1 MQANTD
7 NIFTKI
13 NSEISILELV
23 QELGIAV
30 IQTGKNF
37 KALCPFHNDR
47 NPSLSISVEKNIAF
61 CMSCKTG
68 GAPFT
73 FFQKFKKLDVQ
84 ATLEYFSKRLNLGY
98 TYRPDPHE
106 KEYTACE
113 EAAKFMHMRLLKTN
127 SGAEFFSYLTEKRRL
142 SLDTIEHFQIGV
154 ALSDNLMSE
163 TLIKQGIAVQT
174 LKNTSLI
181 GTHGERIYDFFKNR
195 VMFPLKN
202 LSGKIVGFS
211 GRALTESKDNPK
223 YVNSP
228 DTLVFKKEE
237 VIYHLSDALAQN
249 PEKEVI
255 LVEGFFDV
263 VALFNAGFKNACA
276 TMGTTLTETNLN
288 MLVNNTKSIV
298 LMYDGDGPGQKAAEN
313 VAFKF
318 LRFPKTNV
326 YIVNIPNKQDPDE
339 YFQANGKAGIE
350 KLLSQKQDILSYFF
364 NKIASQVDNADINS
378 IVRFKNNFKEV
389 FKYADQTV
397 KDLFISKTKQKLNID
412 LSLKEVSEIKAP
424 PKTAVKPSANS
435 EIEKLRQAMNT
446 LVLHC
451 LNSEIEEH
459 AVALIKRD
467 ILRHFEFQSYSILLF
482 TILTHLIESKLYG
495 KNKTASQVKVYFE
508 TVEGLK
514 PEERQ
519 EILKKINS
527 AIETVEN
534 NESTEP
540 AAITA
545 DIVKILGHIKKIRKL
560 IAATTKEVSTTS
572 SKVEIDAF
580 AKEASEILN

>member
-1 MQANTD
+1 MQTNQD

-30 IQTGKNF
+30 TQTGKNF
-37 KALCPFHNDR
+37 KALCPFHNDN
-47 NPSLSISVEKNIAF
+47 NPSLSISVEKNIAY

-68 GAPFT
+68 GAPFS
-73 FFQKFKKLDVQ
+73 FYQKFKKLDVK
-84 ATLEYFSKRLNLGY
+84 ATLDYFSKRLNLGY
-98 TYRPDPHE
+98 TYKPDPLE
-106 KEYTACE
+106 KEYIACA

-127 SGAEFFSYLTEKRRL
+127 SGAEFFQYLTEKRRL
-142 SLDTIEHFQIGV
+142 SRETIEHFQIGV

-163 TLIKQGIAVQT
+163 TLLKQGIAVQT

-181 GTHGERIYDFFKNR
+181 GMHGERIYDFFKNR

-202 LSGKIVGFS
+202 ISGKIVGFS

-237 VIYHLSDALAQN
+237 VIYHLSDALQDN
-249 PEKEVI
+249 PGKEVI

-263 VALFNAGFKNACA
+263 IALFNAGFKNACA
-276 TMGTTLTETNLN
+276 TMGTTLTETNLK
-288 MLVNNTKSIV
+288 MLVDNAKSII
-298 LMYDGDGPGQKAAEN
+298 LMYDGDLPGQKAAEN

-339 YFQANGKAGIE
+339 YFQVNGKAGIE
-350 KLLSQKQDILSYFF
+350 KLLDQKQDIFTFF
-364 NKIASQVDNADINS
+364 FIRIASQVDSTDINS
-378 IVRFKNNFKEV
+378 VMSFKNNFKEL
-389 FKYADQTV
+389 FKYADETI
-397 KDLFISKTKQKLNID
+397 KNLFIAKTKEKLNID
-412 LSLKEVSEIKAP
+412 LSLKEVAEVKP
-424 PKTAVKPSANS
+424 VLKPAVKPKANS

-459 AVALIKRD
+459 AVTLIKRD

-482 TILTHLIESKLYG
+482 TILTHLIENKLYG
-495 KNKTASQVKVYFE
+495 KNKTASQVMVYFE

-514 PEERQ
+514 PAERQ

-545 DIVKILGHIKKIRKL
+545 DIVKILDHIKKIRKL
-560 IAATTKEVSTTS
+560 IAATTKEVSATS
-572 SKVEIDAF
+572 SKVEIETF
-580 AKEASEILN
+580 TKEASEILN

>member
-1 MQANTD
+1 MQTNQD

-30 IQTGKNF
+30 TQTGKNF
-37 KALCPFHNDR
+37 KALCPFHNDS
-47 NPSLSISVEKNIAF
+47 NPSLSISVEKNIAY

-68 GAPFT
+68 GAPFN
-73 FFQKFKKLDVQ
+73 FYQKFKKLDVK
-84 ATLEYFSKRLNLGY
+84 ATLDYFSKRLNLGY
-98 TYRPDPHE
+98 TYKPDPLE
-106 KEYTACE
+106 KEYTACA

-127 SGAEFFSYLTEKRRL
+127 SGAEYLTYLTEKRRL
-142 SLDTIEHFQIGV
+142 SLETIEHFQIGV
-154 ALSDNLMSE
+154 ALNDNLMSE
-163 TLIKQGIAVQT
+163 NLIKQGIAVQT
-174 LKNTSLI
+174 LKNTSLV

-202 LSGKIVGFS
+202 LSSKIVGFS

-237 VIYHLSDALAQN
+237 VIYHLSDALQEN
-249 PEKEVI
+249 PKKEVI

-263 VALFNAGFKNACA
+263 IALFNAGFKNACA
-276 TMGTTLTETNLN
+276 TMGTTLTETNLK
-288 MLVNNTKSIV
+288 MLVGNAKSIV
-298 LMYDGDGPGQKAAEN
+298 LMYDGDLPGQKAAES

-318 LRFPKTNV
+318 LKFPKTNV
-326 YIVNIPNKQDPDE
+326 YIVNIPNKLDPDE
-339 YFQANGKAGIE
+339 YFQANGKTGIE
-350 KLLSQKQDILSYFF
+350 KLLSQKQDIFTFFF
-364 NKIASQVDNADINS
+364 NKIVSQVDSSDITS
-378 IVRFKNNFKEV
+378 VMRFKNNFKEV
-389 FKYADQTV
+389 FKYADETV
-397 KDLFISKTKQKLNID
+397 KNLFITKTKEKLNID
-412 LSLKEVSEIKAP
+412 LSLKEFTEVKP
-424 PKTAVKPSANS
+424 TLKPAVKPKANS

-459 AVALIKRD
+459 AITLIKRD

-514 PEERQ
+514 PVERQ

-545 DIVKILGHIKKIRKL
+545 DIVKILTHIKKIRKL

-580 AKEASEILN
+580 TKEASEILN

>member
-1 MQANTD
+1 MQTNQD

-30 IQTGKNF
+30 TQTGKNF
-37 KALCPFHNDR
+37 KALCPFHNDS
-47 NPSLSISVEKNIAF
+47 NPSLSISVEKNIAY

-68 GAPFT
+68 GAPFN
-73 FFQKFKKLDVQ
+73 FYQKFKKLDTK
-84 ATLEYFSKRLNLGY
+84 ATLDYFSKRLNLGY
-98 TYRPDPHE
+98 TYKPDPLE
-106 KEYTACE
+106 KEYTACT

-127 SGAEFFSYLTEKRRL
+127 SGAEYLTYLTEKRRL
-142 SLDTIEHFQIGV
+142 SLETIKHFQIGV
-154 ALSDNLMSE
+154 ALNDNLMSE
-163 TLIKQGIAVQT
+163 TLIKQGIAVQS

-202 LSGKIVGFS
+202 VSGKIVGFS

-237 VIYHLSDALAQN
+237 VIYHLSDAIQEN
-249 PEKEVI
+249 PKKEVI

-263 VALFNAGFKNACA
+263 IALFNAGLKNACA
-276 TMGTTLTETNLN
+276 TMGTTLTDTNLK
-288 MLVNNTKSIV
+288 MLIDNAKCIV
-298 LMYDGDGPGQKAAEN
+298 LMYDGDLPGQKAAES

-350 KLLSQKQDILSYFF
+350 SLLCQKQDIFTFFF
-364 NKIASQVDNADINS
+364 NKIVSQLDSSDITS
-378 IVRFKNNFKEV
+378 VMRFKNNFKEV
-389 FKYADQTV
+389 FKYADETV
-397 KDLFISKTKQKLNID
+397 KNLFIGKTKEKLNID
-412 LSLKEVSEIKAP
+412 LSLKEILD
-424 PKTAVKPSANS
+424 VKPALKPALKPKANS

-482 TILTHLIESKLYG
+482 SILTHLIESKLYG

-514 PEERQ
+514 PTERQ

-545 DIVKILGHIKKIRKL
+545 DIVKILNHIKKIRKL
-560 IAATTKEVSTTS
+560 IAATTKEISTTS
-572 SKVEIDAF
+572 SKVEIDDF
-580 AKEASEILN
+580 TKEASEILN

>member
-1 MQANTD
+1 MQTNQD

-13 NSEISILELV
+13 NSEINILELV

-30 IQTGKNF
+30 TQTGKNF
-37 KALCPFHNDR
+37 KALCPFHNDS
-47 NPSLSISVEKNIAF
+47 NPSLSISVEKNIAY

-68 GAPFT
+68 GAPFN
-73 FFQKFKKLDVQ
+73 FYQKLKKIDTK
-84 ATLEYFSKRLNLGY
+84 ATLDYFSKRLNLGY
-98 TYRPDPHE
+98 TYKPDPLE
-106 KEYTACE
+106 KEYTACA

-127 SGAEFFSYLTEKRRL
+127 SGAEYLTYLTEKRRL
-142 SLDTIEHFQIGV
+142 TLETIEHFQIGV
-154 ALSDNLMSE
+154 SLNDNLMSE
-163 TLIKQGIAVQT
+163 TLIKQGIATQT

-202 LSGKIVGFS
+202 VSGKIVGFS

-237 VIYHLSDALAQN
+237 VIYHLSDALKEN
-249 PEKEVI
+249 PKKEVI

-263 VALFNAGFKNACA
+263 IALFNAGLKNACA
-276 TMGTTLTETNLN
+276 TMGTTLTETNLK
-288 MLVNNTKSIV
+288 MLVENAKSIV
-298 LMYDGDGPGQKAAEN
+298 LMYDGDLPGQKAAES

-339 YFQANGKAGIE
+339 YFQVNGKAGIE
-350 KLLSQKQDILSYFF
+350 KLLSQKQDILTFFF
-364 NKIASQVDNADINS
+364 NKIVSQVDSSDITS
-378 IVRFKNNFKEV
+378 VMRFKNNFKEV
-389 FKYADQTV
+389 FKYADETV
-397 KDLFISKTKQKLNID
+397 KNLFIAKTKEKLNID
-412 LSLKEVSEIKAP
+412 LSLKEFTE
-424 PKTAVKPSANS
+424 VKPTLKPAAKPKANS

-459 AVALIKRD
+459 AIALIKRD

-495 KNKTASQVKVYFE
+495 KNKTATQVKVYFE

-514 PEERQ
+514 PAERQ
-519 EILKKINS
+519 EILKKINT
-527 AIETVEN
+527 AVETVEN

-545 DIVKILGHIKKIRKL
+545 DIVKILAHIKKIRKL
-560 IAATTKEVSTTS
+560 IVATTKEVSTTS

-580 AKEASEILN
+580 TKEASEILN

>member
-1 MQANTD
+1 MRTNQD

-13 NSEISILELV
+13 NSEINILELV

-30 IQTGKNF
+30 TQTGKNF
-37 KALCPFHNDR
+37 KALCPFHNDS
-47 NPSLSISVEKNIAF
+47 NPSLSISVEKNIAY

-68 GAPFT
+68 GAPFS
-73 FFQKFKKLDVQ
+73 FYQKFKKLDTK
-84 ATLEYFSKRLNLGY
+84 ATLDYFSKRLNLGY
-98 TYRPDPHE
+98 TYKPDPLE
-106 KEYTACE
+106 NEYTACA

-127 SGAEFFSYLTEKRRL
+127 SGAEYLTYLTEKRRL
-142 SLDTIEHFQIGV
+142 TLETIEHFQIGA
-154 ALSDNLMSE
+154 ALNDNLMSE
-163 TLIKQGIAVQT
+163 TLIKQGIATQT

-202 LSGKIVGFS
+202 VSGKIVGFS

-237 VIYHLSDALAQN
+237 VIYHLSDALNEN
-249 PEKEVI
+249 PKKEVI

-263 VALFNAGFKNACA
+263 IALFNSGLKNACA
-276 TMGTTLTETNLN
+276 SMGTTLTEANLKS
-288 MLVNNTKSIV
+288 LVENAKSIV
-298 LMYDGDGPGQKAAEN
+298 LMYDGDLPGQKAAES

-339 YFQANGKAGIE
+339 YFQTNGKAGIDS
-350 KLLSQKQDILSYFF
+350 LLSQKQDILTFFF
-364 NKIASQVDNADINS
+364 NKIVSQVDSSDITS
-378 IVRFKNNFKEV
+378 VMRFKNNFKEV
-389 FKYADQTV
+389 FKYADETV
-397 KDLFISKTKQKLNID
+397 KNLFIAKTKEKLNID
-412 LSLKEVSEIKAP
+412 LSLKEVTKVKP
-424 PKTAVKPSANS
+424 TLKPAVKPKANS

-459 AVALIKRD
+459 AIALIKRD

-495 KNKTASQVKVYFE
+495 KNKTATQVKVYFE

-514 PEERQ
+514 PVERQ
-519 EILKKINS
+519 EILNKINT

-545 DIVKILGHIKKIRKL
+545 DIVKILAHIKKIRKL

-580 AKEASEILN
+580 TKEASEILN

>member
-1 MQANTD
+1 MQTNPD

-30 IQTGKNF
+30 TQTGKNF
-37 KALCPFHNDR
+37 KALCPFHNDS
-47 NPSLSISVEKNIAF
+47 NPSLSISVEKNIAY

-68 GAPFT
+68 GAPFS
-73 FFQKFKKLDVQ
+73 FYQKFKKLDVK
-84 ATLEYFSKRLNLGY
+84 ATLDYFSKRLNLGY
-98 TYRPDPHE
+98 TYKPDPFE
-106 KEYTACE
+106 KEYTACA

-127 SGAEFFSYLTEKRRL
+127 SGAEFFLYLTEKRRL
-142 SLDTIEHFQIGV
+142 SRDTIEHFQIGV

-163 TLIKQGIAVQT
+163 TLLKQGIAVQT
-174 LKNTSLI
+174 LKNISLI
-181 GTHGERIYDFFKNR
+181 GMHGERIYDFFKNR

-202 LSGKIVGFS
+202 ISGKIVGFS

-237 VIYHLSDALAQN
+237 VIYHLSDALQDN
-249 PEKEVI
+249 PGKEVI

-263 VALFNAGFKNACA
+263 IALFKAGFKNACA
-276 TMGTTLTETNLN
+276 TMGTTLTETNLK
-288 MLVNNTKSIV
+288 MLVDNAKSIV
-298 LMYDGDGPGQKAAEN
+298 LMYDGDLPGQKAAEN

-339 YFQANGKAGIE
+339 YFQVNGKAGIE
-350 KLLSQKQDILSYFF
+350 KLLSQKQDIFTFFF
-364 NKIASQVDNADINS
+364 NKIVSQVDSTDIS
-378 IVRFKNNFKEV
+378 SVIRFKNNFKEV
-389 FKYADQTV
+389 FKYADETI
-397 KDLFISKTKQKLNID
+397 KNLFIAKTKEKLNID
-412 LSLKEVSEIKAP
+412 LSLKEVAQ
-424 PKTAVKPSANS
+424 VKPVLKPAVRPKANS

-459 AVALIKRD
+459 AVTLIKRD

-482 TILTHLIESKLYG
+482 TILTHLIENKLYG

-508 TVEGLK
+508 TLDGLK
-514 PEERQ
+514 PEVRQ

-560 IAATTKEVSTTS
+560 IAATTKEVSATS
-572 SKVEIDAF
+572 SKVEIDTF
-580 AKEASEILN
+580 TKEASEILN

>member
-1 MQANTD
+1 MQTNQD

-13 NSEISILELV
+13 NSEINILELV

-30 IQTGKNF
+30 TQTGKNF
-37 KALCPFHNDR
+37 KALCPFHNDS
-47 NPSLSISVEKNIAF
+47 NPSLSISVEKNIAY

-68 GAPFT
+68 GAPFN
-73 FFQKFKKLDVQ
+73 FYQKFKKLDVK

-98 TYRPDPHE
+98 TYKPDPLE
-106 KEYTACE
+106 KEYTACA

-142 SLDTIEHFQIGV
+142 SQETIEHFQIGV
-154 ALSDNLMSE
+154 ALNDNLMSE
-163 TLIKQGIAVQT
+163 TLIKQGIATQT

-181 GTHGERIYDFFKNR
+181 GMHGERIYDFFKNR

-202 LSGKIVGFS
+202 ISGKIVGFS

-237 VIYHLSDALAQN
+237 VIYHLSDALQEN
-249 PEKEVI
+249 PRKEVI

-263 VALFNAGFKNACA
+263 IALFNAGFKNACA
-276 TMGTTLTETNLN
+276 TMGTTLTETNLK
-288 MLVNNTKSIV
+288 MFVDTAKSIV
-298 LMYDGDGPGQKAAEN
+298 LMYDGDLPGQKAAEN

-339 YFQANGKAGIE
+339 YFQANGKVGIE
-350 KLLSQKQDILSYFF
+350 KLLDQKQDIFTFFF
-364 NKIASQVDNADINS
+364 NRIVSQVDSTDINS
-378 IVRFKNNFKEV
+378 VIRFKNNFKEV
-389 FKYADQTV
+389 FKYADETV
-397 KDLFISKTKQKLNID
+397 KNLFIAKTKEKLKID
-412 LSLKEVSEIKAP
+412 LSLKEVAEVKP
-424 PKTAVKPSANS
+424 VLKPAVKPKANS
-435 EIEKLRQAMNT
+435 EIEKLRQGMNT

-459 AVALIKRD
+459 AVTLIKRD

-508 TVEGLK
+508 TLEGIK
-514 PEERQ
+514 PAEKQ
-519 EILKKINS
+519 EILKKINT

-545 DIVKILGHIKKIRKL
+545 DIVKILAHIKKIRKL
-560 IAATTKEVSTTS
+560 IAATTKEVSATS

-580 AKEASEILN
+580 TKEASEILN

>member
-1 MQANTD
+1 MQTNQD

-13 NSEISILELV
+13 NSEINILELV

-30 IQTGKNF
+30 SQTGKNF
-37 KALCPFHNDR
+37 KALCPFHNDS
-47 NPSLSISVEKNIAF
+47 NPSLSISVEKNIAY

-68 GAPFT
+68 GAPFS
-73 FFQKFKKLDVQ
+73 FYQKFKKLDVK

-98 TYRPDPHE
+98 TYKPDPLE
-106 KEYTACE
+106 KEYTACA

-142 SLDTIEHFQIGV
+142 SQETIEHFQIGV

-163 TLIKQGIAVQT
+163 TLLKQGIAAQT
-174 LKNTSLI
+174 LKNTSLV
-181 GTHGERIYDFFKNR
+181 GMHGDRIYDFFKNR

-202 LSGKIVGFS
+202 ISGKIVGFS

-237 VIYHLSDALAQN
+237 VIYHLSDALQEN
-249 PEKEVI
+249 PRKEVI

-263 VALFNAGFKNACA
+263 IALFNAGFKNACA
-276 TMGTTLTETNLN
+276 TMGTTLTEANLK
-288 MLVNNTKSIV
+288 MLVDNAKSVI
-298 LMYDGDGPGQKAAEN
+298 LMYDGDLPGQKAAES

-339 YFQANGKAGIE
+339 YFQTNGKAGIE
-350 KLLSQKQDILSYFF
+350 KLLSQKQDILTFFF
-364 NKIASQVDNADINS
+364 NKIVSQVDISDITS
-378 IVRFKNNFKEV
+378 VMRFKNNFKEV
-389 FKYADQTV
+389 FKYVDETV
-397 KDLFISKTKQKLNID
+397 KNLFIAKTKEKLNID
-412 LSLKEVSEIKAP
+412 LSLNEVAEVKP
-424 PKTAVKPSANS
+424 VLKPAVKPKANS
-435 EIEKLRQAMNT
+435 EIEKLKQAMNT

-459 AVALIKRD
+459 AIALIKRD

-495 KNKTASQVKVYFE
+495 KNKTVTQVKVYFE
-508 TVEGLK
+508 TVEGLN
-514 PEERQ
+514 PVERQ
-519 EILKKINS
+519 EILKKIS
-527 AIETVEN
+527 TAIETVEN

-545 DIVKILGHIKKIRKL
+545 DIVKILAHIKKIRKL
-560 IAATTKEVSTTS
+560 IAATTKEVSATS

-580 AKEASEILN
+580 TKEANEILN

>member
-1 MQANTD
+1 MQTNQD

-13 NSEISILELV
+13 NSEINILELV

-30 IQTGKNF
+30 TQTGKNF
-37 KALCPFHNDR
+37 KALCPFHNDS
-47 NPSLSISVEKNIAF
+47 NPSLSISVEKNIAY

-68 GAPFT
+68 GAPFN
-73 FFQKFKKLDVQ
+73 FYQKFKKLDTK
-84 ATLEYFSKRLNLGY
+84 ATLDYFSKRLNLGY
-98 TYRPDPHE
+98 TYKPDPLE
-106 KEYTACE
+106 KEYTACA

-127 SGAEFFSYLTEKRRL
+127 SGAEYLTYLTEKRRL
-142 SLDTIEHFQIGV
+142 TLETIEHFQIGV
-154 ALSDNLMSE
+154 ALNDNLMSE
-163 TLIKQGIAVQT
+163 TLIKQGIATQT

-181 GTHGERIYDFFKNR
+181 GMHGERIYDFFKNR

-202 LSGKIVGFS
+202 VSGKIVGFS

-223 YVNSP
+223 YINSP

-237 VIYHLSDALAQN
+237 VIYHLSDALQEN
-249 PEKEVI
+249 PQKEVI

-263 VALFNAGFKNACA
+263 IALFNAELKNACA
-276 TMGTTLTETNLN
+276 TMGTTLTETNL
-288 MLVNNTKSIV
+288 MTLVENAKSIV
-298 LMYDGDGPGQKAAEN
+298 LMYDGDLPGQKAAES

-339 YFQANGKAGIE
+339 YFQTNGKAGIE
-350 KLLSQKQDILSYFF
+350 KLLSQKQDILTFFF
-364 NKIASQVDNADINS
+364 NKIVSQVDSSDITS
-378 IVRFKNNFKEV
+378 VMRFKNNFKEV
-389 FKYADQTV
+389 FKYADETV
-397 KDLFISKTKQKLNID
+397 KNLFIAKTKEKLNID
-412 LSLKEVSEIKAP
+412 LSLKEFTEVKP
-424 PKTAVKPSANS
+424 TLKPAVKPKANS

-459 AVALIKRD
+459 AIALIKRD

-482 TILTHLIESKLYG
+482 TILTHLIENKLYG
-495 KNKTASQVKVYFE
+495 KNKTATQVKVYFE
-508 TVEGLK
+508 TVEGLR
-514 PEERQ
+514 PAERQ
-519 EILKKINS
+519 EILKKINT

-545 DIVKILGHIKKIRKL
+545 DIVKILTHIKKIRKL

-580 AKEASEILN
+580 TKEASEILN